1 MAGDKEALN
10 FNAVDIHALTVPQQH
25 LFIVDDHLRQLVQMI
40 DDLAAGFA
48 GQILVLCLAYVQRG
62 VPEQTGTVGLHRT
75 HVVGVLMGNENVA
88 DGLGVDAQPA
98 HFLRQPVIV
107 VPGIDHDGG
116 IALPVKE
123 DVGHPLP
130 HTGHIL
136 VDPTGI
142 QRLEDLLAAIH
153 PAHFL
158 SLELC
163 RFL

>member
-1 MAGDKEALN
+1 MTGDEEALDLDT
-10 FNAVDIHALTVPQQH
+10 VDIHDLAVPQEY
-25 LFIVDDHLRQLVQMI
+25 LFVVDRHLRQLVQMI
-40 DDLAAGFA
+40 DDLAAGLA

-75 HVVGVLMGNENVA
+75 HVVGVLMGNENVV

-107 VPGIDHDGG
+107 VPGVDHDGG
-116 IALPVKE
+116 VALPVKE

-130 HTGHIL
+130 HTGHIF

-153 PAHFL
+153 FAHFFL
-158 SLELC
+158 LELG